1 MTSTTGRAAVMHDY
15 KADFEIREY
24 PRPVAAAG
32 GLVVEIDVATVC
44 GSDVHAWQGN
54 LALPIDPP
62 LILGH
67 EMAGRIIEIG
77 DGAEIDSVG
86 QRLAVG
92 DRVVWA
98 HVPCGQCHECTVE
111 RTPVLCSKRYIAYL
125 TSCAEAPHFTGTF
138 AEYAIVRPEAGRVR
152 VPDGVE
158 SAWAS
163 AGSCALRTVVKA
175 LSLAGPIDQDDTV
188 VVQGAGPLGLF
199 ATAMLSLHEPRKLVV
214 VGGPEDRLELAR
226 EWGATDTVL
235 VDPAADPAERVA
247 EVLRITGRGA
257 SVAFELAGA
266 PGVMSEGVQMM
277 ARNSRYVM
285 LGTLGGAPQPVSV
298 STIVTRGIQVI
309 GSMSGEIGDYHTAML
324 FLDRYQDRFDWNR
337 MFGKT
342 YGLEDLAEAMASM
355 RRMDEIKP
363 IIRPGRSGSP
373 RSEGS
378 A

>member
-1 MTSTTGRAAVMHDY
+1 MGRAAVLHDY
-15 KADFEIREY
+15 KADFEICEY
-24 PRPVAAAG
+24 PRPDAAPG

-54 LALPIDPP
+54 LSLPVDPP

-67 EMAGRIIEIG
+67 EMAGRIVEIG
-77 DGAEIDSVG
+77 DGAEVDSVG
-86 QRLAVG
+86 RQLQVG

-98 HVPCGQCHECTVE
+98 HVPCGHCHECTVLRE
-111 RTPVLCSKRYIAYL
+111 PVLCAKRYIAYL
-125 TSCAEAPHFTGTF
+125 TSCAQAPHFTGTF

-152 VPDGVE
+152 IPDGVA

-175 LSLAGPIDQDDTV
+175 LDLAGKIDRDDTV

-214 VGGPEDRLELAR
+214 VGGPEDRLALAR
-226 EWGATDTVL
+226 DWGATDTVL
-235 VDPAADPAERVA
+235 VDPAADPAGRID
-247 EVLRITGRGA
+247 EVQRITGRGA

-277 ARNSRYVM
+277 ARGGRYVM
-285 LGTLGGAPQPVSV
+285 LGTLGGPTQPISV
-298 STIVTRGIQVI
+298 STIVTRGISVI
-309 GSMSGEIGDYHTAML
+309 GSMSGEIGDYHTAMQ
-324 FLDRYQDRFDWNR
+324 FLDRYQHRFDWNR
-337 MFGKT
+337 MLGNT
-342 YGLEDLAEAMASM
+342 YGLDQLAEAMAAM
-355 RRMDEIKP
+355 KRMDEIKP
-363 IIRPGRSGSP
+363 IIRPR
-373 RSEGS
+373 RE

>member
-1 MTSTTGRAAVMHDY
+1 MSEHTTGRAAVMSDY

-24 PRPVAAAG
+24 PRPVASPG

-54 LALPIDPP
+54 LALPVDPP

-77 DGAEIDSVG
+77 AGAEVDSVG
-86 QRLAVG
+86 QRLEIG
-92 DRVVWA
+92 DRVVWS
-98 HVPCGQCHECTVE
+98 HVPCGHCHECTVL
-111 RTPVLCSKRYIAYL
+111 RQPVLCAKRYIAYL

-152 VPDGVE
+152 VPDGVD

-175 LSLAGPIDQDDTV
+175 LSLAGTIGPDDTV

-199 ATAMLSLHEPRKLVV
+199 ATALLSIHEPRKLVV
-214 VGGPEDRLELAR
+214 VGGPEDRLALAR

-235 VDPAADPAERVA
+235 VDPAADPAGRVA
-247 EVLRITGRGA
+247 EVLSITGRGA
-257 SVAFELAGA
+257 SVMFELAGA
-266 PGVMSEGVQMM
+266 PGVMTEGVQMM
-277 ARNSRYVM
+277 ARGGRYVM
-285 LGTLGGAPQPVSV
+285 LGTLGGQPQEISV
-298 STIVTRGIQVI
+298 STLVTRGITVI
-309 GSMSGEIGDYHTAML
+309 GSMSGEIGDYHSAMQ

-337 MFGKT
+337 MLGNT
-342 YGLEDLAEAMASM
+342 YGLDELADAMAAM

-363 IIRPGRSGSP
+363 VIRPGR
-373 RSEGS
+373 R